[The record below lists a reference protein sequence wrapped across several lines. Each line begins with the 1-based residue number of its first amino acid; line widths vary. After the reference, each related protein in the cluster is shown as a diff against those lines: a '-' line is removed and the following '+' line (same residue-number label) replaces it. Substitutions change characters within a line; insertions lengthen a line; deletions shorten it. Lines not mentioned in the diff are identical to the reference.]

1 MTAKLL
7 TIGLSCFLLGA
18 GAVMLIGPWLH
29 PATDEDLPVCPY
41 LESRGFAEVPV
52 QVVTAIGAYEA
63 IRETLLRESLE
74 GVSDQAEVIARAFAE
89 TDQKI
94 ASLAKRLAA
103 EQDVESARRAFLRLH
118 RLMKRHADQLPEA

>member
-1 MTAKLL
+1 M
-7 TIGLSCFLLGA
+7 
-18 GAVMLIGPWLH
+18 
-29 PATDEDLPVCPY
+29 
-41 LESRGFAEVPV
+41 PV

-94 ASLAKRLAA
+94 A
-103 EQDVESARRAFLRLH
+103 
-118 RLMKRHADQLPEA
+118 